1 MPCFGVNALD
11 FRGARLPLF
20 VPCLS
25 FPRSVL
31 PCLSLSFPFSDTIL
45 RFGPSLFACMC
56 LPTRLPKG
64 LPTGLPVRSPAC
76 CVSSVKTYP
85 AAAFC
90 CQMLFDVVNLRIMA
104 QLPVGSFRLPARC
117 PDFYLFSNTAAI
129 PALLYTLGAA
139 GSNRPKAEVFGY
151 GRLYTCC
158 GQAERQS
165 P

>member
-1 MPCFGVNALD
+1 MLWGERTGLQRSTFASLCSVPVLSPFRFAL
-11 FRGARLPLF
+11 LVPL
-20 VPCLS
+20 
-25 FPRSVL
+25 
-31 PCLSLSFPFSDTIL
+31 FPFSDTIL

-90 CQMLFDVVNLRIMA
+90 CQMLVDVANLGIMA

-117 PDFYLFSNTAAI
+117 PDFYLFSNTAAM

-139 GSNRPKAEVFGY
+139 GSNIPESG
-151 GRLYTCC
+151 GR
-158 GQAERQS
+158 S
-165 P
+165 I